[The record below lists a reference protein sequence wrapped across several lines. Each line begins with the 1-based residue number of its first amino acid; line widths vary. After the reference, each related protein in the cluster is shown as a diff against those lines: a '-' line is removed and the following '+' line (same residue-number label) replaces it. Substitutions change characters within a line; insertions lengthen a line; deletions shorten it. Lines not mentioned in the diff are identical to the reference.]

1 MTKDKYRMSNHVEIA
16 KTIQSQIV
24 TVDNMALFA
33 WGAKKFAALP
43 GTETTLGGLQFVVN
57 GLAFKGI
64 IVISLNGS
72 DLYEIEAKTKSR
84 INRRTMEQTGLKRKF
99 FAKDIYAEDLVNVL
113 DSIIEIGANQHEDF
127 ESPNISG
134 VRGGRY

>member
-1 MTKDKYRMSNHVEIA
+1 MSNHVEIA

-24 TVDNMALFA
+24 PIDNMALFA
-33 WGAKKFAALP
+33 WGAKKFTAL
-43 GTETTLGGLQFVVN
+43 TETNTTLGGLQFVVN

-99 FAKDIYAEDLVNVL
+99 FAEDIYAEDLVNVL
-113 DSIIEIGANQHEDF
+113 DSIIEIGAKQEDF
-127 ESPNISG
+127 ENPCPQG
-134 VRGGRY
+134 ARGGRY

>member
-1 MTKDKYRMSNHVEIA
+1 MSNHVEIA

-24 TVDNMALFA
+24 TIDNMALFA
-33 WGAKKFAALP
+33 WGAKKFTALP
-43 GTETTLGGLQFVVN
+43 ETNTTLGGLQFVVN

-84 INRRTMEQTGLKRKF
+84 IKIPLHSTISKF
-99 FAKDIYAEDLVNVL
+99 FVVRLAKWLVGKYYLPL
-113 DSIIEIGANQHEDF
+113 DSTIFFKKQLLRVLKKLGRMALLIIIIF
-127 ESPNISG
+127 
-134 VRGGRY
+134 